1 MSLNGRI
8 SKTKKD
14 LFIAQNRLEAFLREI
29 PLEHE
34 FDGISKESVDAS
46 KIRIKTREILFTLKQ
61 TIKDL
66 SEIHDLLLK
75 PVVKVEVN
83 NGDRIRRNKQT

>member
-29 PLEHE
+29 PTERE
-34 FDGISKESVDAS
+34 FDGISKESVDANN
-46 KIRIKTREILFTLKQ
+46 IRIKTWEILFTLKQ

-75 PVVKVEVN
+75 PVVKSEDQDSELV
-83 NGDRIRRNKQT
+83 K